1 MILFLIIYED
11 GKSTSTFCFLLYFVS
26 PMPCSFSPHGFPN
39 FLICIIIAA
48 FSIRV
53 SPQHPDPTVSFHDFE
68 ILVFLLLSAQ
78 DHPTSQKQREIPI
91 VNDRVSG
98 TESERAIE
106 RRVIT
111 ENDRVRFTSNE
122 TESERNCEIL
132 T

>member
-1 MILFLIIYED
+1 MISSSIINEA

-26 PMPCSFSPHGFPN
+26 PMPCSFFPHGFPN

-68 ILVFLLLSAQ
+68 ILVFLLLPAQ
-78 DHPTSQKQREIPI
+78 GHPTSQKQREIPNL
-91 VNDRVSG
+91 NDRASG
-98 TESERAIE
+98 TESERVIE

-111 ENDRVRFTSNE
+111 ENDRVRFTLNE
-122 TESERNCEIL
+122 TESE
-132 T
+132 